1 MYKQGRTGVSIDRW
15 PKIMMSL
22 VLASAVWS
30 TPVRAFEWTAENDT
44 SGSVLTSFIM
54 KGRDV
59 DVAHCRWLPV
69 SQWAW
74 SHAIYADHRGL
85 SASGRYLGGLSSLRP
100 KNCEEAVKLINRADI
115 WDKPLYPESREPVHG
130 GVDRVMFTLHANGT
144 GGPEYPWGY
153 AMIEYWVPPEPSV
166 PSCSVQDPRDVSFGT
181 VEASDVSGRRAN
193 GSITVKCTKPTTVTI
208 RFTSRS
214 GQDLVTLAEG
224 LNAKLSV
231 SEEDGSV
238 GYTYQNSGAVPMF
251 SILSATLSSP
261 NGAPKTGAFNYTAVV
276 RVELH

>member
-1 MYKQGRTGVSIDRW
+1 MCKQGRTVVSIDRW
-15 PKIMMSL
+15 TKKIMSL
-22 VLASAVWS
+22 ILASVCAAS
-30 TPVRAFEWTAENDT
+30 PVRAFEWTAVDDA
-44 SGSVLTSFIM
+44 SGSILTYFIM

-59 DVAHCRWLPV
+59 DVAHCKWLPV
-69 SQWAW
+69 SQWGWA
-74 SHAIYADHRGL
+74 HAIYADHRGL
-85 SASGRYLGGLSSLRP
+85 SITGRYKGELSSLRP

-115 WDKPLYPESREPVHG
+115 WDKPLYTEPRG
-130 GVDRVMFTLHANGT
+130 LAGPGVDRVMFTLHANGT

-224 LNAKLSV
+224 LNAKLRV
-231 SEEDGSV
+231 SEKDGSV
-238 GYTYQNSGAVPMF
+238 GYTYLNSGAVPNF